1 MRAEAV
7 SSAGKRNQGA
17 VSAELLWKPQGRD
30 EAGGEDQTWRAPKQE
45 PRKHGEAGLGGGG
58 LAMPGGSLSCREGQ
72 ALGDLKRSRTRKQ
85 REAN

>member
-45 PRKHGEAGLGGGG
+45 PRKHGEAGLGGGVSYAG
-58 LAMPGGSLSCREGQ
+58 RQSELQGRAGSG
-72 ALGDLKRSRTRKQ
+72 
-85 REAN
+85 